1 MTPTDLV
8 EEAYKKKKIGMRQ
21 YKAMLRHAGHHSSEH
36 IRRMLQSMQHTTF
49 REAHKLAMKE
59 VGS

>member
-1 MTPTDLV
+1 MEATDLV

-36 IRRMLQSMQHTTF
+36 IGKMLTLMGHTTF

>member
-1 MTPTDLV
+1 MGPTDLV
-8 EEAYKKKKIGMRQ
+8 EDAYKKKKIGMRQ

-36 IRRMLQSMQHTTF
+36 IQRMLTLMGHTTF
-49 REAHKLAMKE
+49 REAHKLAMKD